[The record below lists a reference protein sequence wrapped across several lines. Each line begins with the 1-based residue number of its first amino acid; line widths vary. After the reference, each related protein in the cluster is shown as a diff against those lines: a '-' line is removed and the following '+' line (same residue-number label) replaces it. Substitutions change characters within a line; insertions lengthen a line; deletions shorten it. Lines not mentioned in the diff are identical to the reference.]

1 MSTSQMATEQNKI
14 PRTERLRNAALRM
27 TVHGRTV
34 RLRRL
39 KHMPTGPL
47 ALLAILGPGLVA
59 ANAGNDAGG
68 IATYASLGAQYG
80 YDLLWLVIIITV
92 SLAIIQETA
101 GRLGAATGR
110 GLLDLI
116 RERFGIGWALFAVSI
131 ILIANGGLIISEFV
145 GIGAAVG
152 LFGFPNWIAVP
163 LAGLLIW
170 WMVTGG
176 SYRNVEKVFI
186 LMTLVFFAYPISA
199 FLAKPDWGQVA
210 IHSVV
215 PTIRSDPKYIA
226 IIVATIG
233 TTITPY
239 MQIFQES
246 AIVEKGV
253 ARSNYAPEALDAYIG
268 SIFSNVIS
276 FFIIVATAATLH
288 QQGKTDI
295 NSAADAAQA
304 LQPIAGQ
311 FASVLF
317 GTGLL
322 GASMLAAAVLPLA
335 TAYAISET
343 FGFRK
348 GVDLNFRRAPV
359 FFGIFTGLLVLAVL
373 VALIP
378 GLPVIELLVG
388 IQVLNGMLL
397 PAILIFMLLLV
408 NDSRLMGNLKN
419 GPARNVI
426 SWATAIVIILA
437 TVVMLANT
445 LLGNG

>member
-1 MSTSQMATEQNKI
+1 MSTPEIASKQSKH
-14 PRTERLRNAALRM
+14 PRTIRLRSPTLRI
-27 TVHGRTV
+27 TVHGHTV

-39 KHMPTGPL
+39 KHIPTGPL

-68 IATYASLGAQYG
+68 IATYASLGASYG
-80 YDLLWLVIIITV
+80 YDLLWLIIIITF

-116 RERFGIGWALFAVSI
+116 RERFGIAWALFAVGV

-163 LAGLLIW
+163 LAGLVIW
-170 WMVTGG
+170 AMVIGG
-176 SYRNVEKVFI
+176 SYSNVEKIFI

-199 FLAKPDWGQVA
+199 FLARPDWGQVA
-210 IHSVV
+210 YHSVV

-253 ARSNYAPEALDAYIG
+253 ARTNYAPEAIDSYIG

-311 FASVLF
+311 FASILF
-317 GTGLL
+317 GIGLL

-348 GVDLNFRRAPV
+348 GIGLNFRRAPV

-378 GLPVIELLVG
+378 GIPVIELLIW
-388 IQVLNGMLL
+388 IQVLNGVLL
-397 PAILIFMLLLV
+397 PAILVFMLLLV
-408 NDSRLMGNLKN
+408 NDPRLMGNLKN
-419 GPARNVI
+419 GPVRNVI
-426 SWATAIVIILA
+426 SWATAGVIIIA
-437 TVVMLANT
+437 TLVMLANT
-445 LLGNG
+445 VLGNG